1 MHLYDEMMLGVTI
14 NTTFRQ
20 FLFVVRG
27 FALSSFPLRI
37 LFSLTYFVI
46 LRPSSLFVVVFFWAS
61 LFSMIT
67 DFYEDTDS
75 CSYSAS
81 GGGGEG

>member
-1 MHLYDEMMLGVTI
+1 MHLYDEMMLGVTV

-27 FALSSFPLRI
+27 FALSS
-37 LFSLTYFVI
+37 LFSLAYFVI
-46 LRPSSLFVVVFFWAS
+46 LRLSSLFAVVYFWAS